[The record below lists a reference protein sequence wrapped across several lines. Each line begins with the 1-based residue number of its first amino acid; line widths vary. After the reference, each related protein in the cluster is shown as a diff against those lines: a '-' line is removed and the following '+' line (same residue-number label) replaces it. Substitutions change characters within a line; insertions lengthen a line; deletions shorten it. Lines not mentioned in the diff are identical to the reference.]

1 MEIIADLI
9 ECPKCG
15 NRAVE
20 LKGYLKDKWLETCGI
35 EAYCDKCEYCF
46 YPDEDTE
53 DEAT

>member
-1 MEIIADLI
+1 MKITADLI

-20 LKGYLKDKWLETCGI
+20 LKAFLKDKWLETYDI
-35 EAYCDKCEYCF
+35 EAYCDKCVCYFWPGEK
-46 YPDEDTE
+46 PE